1 MSRSNAPVGPSRR
14 RLLGGA
20 AGLSVAALAG
30 CTDRPAAATPPLA
43 SSPSAAT
50 APATS
55 PATAPATAPA
65 TSGPRS
71 VPGTA
76 DWAALAAGLAGSVV
90 LPDQAG
96 YGRARQVYN
105 IRFDGIRPAA
115 VVRCANPADVSAAL
129 AFRRRFALTVVPR
142 GGGHSYLGASTG
154 TGAMVLD
161 TGPMAEVRYDAAS
174 TTATVGAGARLI
186 DVYAGLDRSGVSVP
200 AGSCPSV
207 GIAGQ
212 TLGGGQGVAAH
223 AHGLTCD
230 TVTGM
235 QVVTAD
241 GRVRQVDARRE
252 PDLFWALRGGG
263 GGTSAVVTSFRLT
276 TFGTADCA
284 VWSARWPWTAADAVV
299 AGWQR
304 WVASMPAGD
313 WGNLHLEAAGG
324 EPTLRVS
331 GVSLGGD
338 AAAAVAA
345 LTRAVG
351 TDPTST
357 DDGRHSWLDT
367 MLLEAGCS
375 RTGYQACHLTPAGS
389 LDRERFVAG
398 SSVLGAALPP
408 AGIAALTGLVAAR
421 ARAGR
426 TAAVIVD
433 PLTGVVSRGST
444 ATSAY
449 PWRGALATVQWYV
462 SLASASGSAARD
474 AAAFVAGARRT
485 LRPWSIGA
493 YVNYP
498 DASVT
503 DPLEYHGATAG
514 RLARV
519 SARYDPEQV
528 FRTPTGVPAG

>member
-55 PATAPATAPA
+55 PATAPA

-241 GRVRQVDARRE
+241 GRVRQVDARRD

-276 TFGTADCA
+276 TFGTGDCA

-324 EPTLRVS
+324 QPTLRVS

-433 PLTGVVSRGST
+433 PLTGAVSRGST

-503 DPLEYHGATAG
+503 DPLQYHGATAG

-528 FRTPTGVPAG
+528 FRTPTGIPAG